1 MGKSKPQTTT
11 QTTSAERRPLAEAMP
26 LINEILQGAQGLP
39 EGFNPTQ
46 QQAIDALT
54 ARAGQPSIGEPGQTG
69 IDTLTGLARG
79 DMVGVNPALQEA
91 LAAQRGDIESSILG
105 RFAAAGRS
113 GLNPAVA
120 RSLGGAIAQRELPLI
135 AQDIATQQGRQ
146 AQAAQGLMGAIPML
160 QQAGIFGPNLALRT
174 GSLVQDEPYMRLQ
187 RMAGLGLPI
196 AGLGGTSSGA
206 TTQQVQQAQPSGLQT
221 ALGIGGT
228 LLGAALGGPMG
239 ASIGGQLGGT
249 AGGMFGG
256 GAPGN
261 SMLPMGTGM
270 QPGSGSLPWLM

>member
-1 MGKSKPQTTT
+1 MGKSKPQTTK
-11 QTTSAERRPLAEAMP
+11 TTSSQERRPLAEAMP
-26 LINEILQGAQGLP
+26 LINEILTGAQGLP

-46 QQAIDALT
+46 QQAIDALI
-54 ARAGQPSIGEPGQTG
+54 ARSGQPSIGEPGQTG

-146 AQAAQGLMGAIPML
+146 AQASMGLMGAVPML
-160 QQAGIFGPNLALRT
+160 QQAGIFGPELGLRV
-174 GSLVQDEPYMRLQ
+174 GGIVQDEPFRRLQ
-187 RMAGLGLPI
+187 QQASLGLPI
-196 AGLGGTSSGA
+196 AGLGGTSSGSSM
-206 TTQQVQQAQPSGLQT
+206 QQVQQAQASPLQT
-221 ALGIGGT
+221 ALGIGTT
-228 LLGAALGGPMG
+228 LAGAALGGPMG
-239 ASIGGQLGGT
+239 ASIGSSI
-249 AGGMFGG
+249 GGMFGG
-256 GAPGN
+256 GPTGN

-270 QPGSGSLPWLM
+270 QPGSSALPWLM